1 MSVTGSDVSGGS
13 VRLGDMREVARLE
26 LLELLDSFPG
36 TKTLIWD
43 SDLTGP
49 MGLVAEYSVLKQ
61 HQVTPIIREKEG
73 ETGSSRNKSFTFKS
87 IQAKYLAYAI
97 LKVAMQW
104 EVIYPFHSCL
114 CLCWR
119 GRENGFLAFM
129 KVQNQERKT
138 WQTFVFAWI
147 HFSFP
152 THIHN

>member
-61 HQVTPIIREKEG
+61 HQVTLIIIIKE
-73 ETGSSRNKSFTFKS
+73 N
-87 IQAKYLAYAI
+87 
-97 LKVAMQW
+97 
-104 EVIYPFHSCL
+104 
-114 CLCWR
+114 
-119 GRENGFLAFM
+119 
-129 KVQNQERKT
+129 
-138 WQTFVFAWI
+138 
-147 HFSFP
+147 
-152 THIHN
+152 